1 LLHLGLSRRCFF
13 TPPEVDKEIP
23 VEELPMSRINFRNGL
38 RDHKL
43 AVTAL
48 IATALALTCGTPAM
62 AQGATEGD
70 VALPQTRR
78 DAARELAMKITEP
91 FTFAAVGDI
100 IIHRPIG
107 QLGDAGFQ
115 TLTKVMRAADSTYAN
130 MEGPIID
137 ESDADYH
144 GPPAGGPKTIIDDLK
159 AMGIRVM
166 TTANNHTMDGG
177 TEGMFTTNRLLDE
190 ARITHAGS
198 GKDLTA
204 ARRAEVGITPKGT
217 IGVVGMYS
225 IDPSS
230 YPGRTRYT
238 DARDKWPGLN
248 PLHVTPY
255 NIVTAEHM
263 AALRQI
269 RDASYA
275 HRSEVTV
282 PVAPL
287 AANESPNELI
297 LFGTRYKVGENVGG
311 LAYTIDQRDLDG
323 IMRSIRV
330 GKQNSDFM
338 VVAIHAHQNS
348 FSYQAYSH
356 DNSTPDFLIEL
367 AHKAID
373 NGADIFV
380 GHGVHTLRG
389 VEIYKGKPIFYG
401 VASFVQHE
409 GPAIEVTDSSRSPEA
424 QQSRQPDNKEVLLTA
439 SRYEGGKLVEVRLY
453 PVDCGI
459 DGTRPVSKAGV
470 PMSPSPEQAR
480 RILKHVQDLSRPFG
494 TTISIEDNVGVIHV
508 AQSGTEH

>member
-230 YPGRTRYT
+230 YPG
-238 DARDKWPGLN
+238 PG
-248 PLHVTPY
+248 TP
-255 NIVTAEHM
+255 
-263 AALRQI
+263 
-269 RDASYA
+269 
-275 HRSEVTV
+275 
-282 PVAPL
+282 
-287 AANESPNELI
+287 
-297 LFGTRYKVGENVGG
+297 
-311 LAYTIDQRDLDG
+311 
-323 IMRSIRV
+323 MRATNGPASIRC
-330 GKQNSDFM
+330 
-338 VVAIHAHQNS
+338 
-348 FSYQAYSH
+348 
-356 DNSTPDFLIEL
+356 T
-367 AHKAID
+367 
-373 NGADIFV
+373 
-380 GHGVHTLRG
+380 
-389 VEIYKGKPIFYG
+389 
-401 VASFVQHE
+401 
-409 GPAIEVTDSSRSPEA
+409 
-424 QQSRQPDNKEVLLTA
+424 
-439 SRYEGGKLVEVRLY
+439 
-453 PVDCGI
+453 
-459 DGTRPVSKAGV
+459 
-470 PMSPSPEQAR
+470 
-480 RILKHVQDLSRPFG
+480 
-494 TTISIEDNVGVIHV
+494 
-508 AQSGTEH
+508 

>member
-1 LLHLGLSRRCFF
+1 MTKQLAALGLIIAG
-13 TPPEVDKEIP
+13 V
-23 VEELPMSRINFRNGL
+23 
-38 RDHKL
+38 
-43 AVTAL
+43 
-48 IATALALTCGTPAM
+48 ATASVLRLSLSG
-62 AQGATEGD
+62 QGAGQGD
-70 VALPQTRR
+70 VVLQPVRH
-78 DAARELAMKITEP
+78 DAAKELAMKITEP

-100 IIHRPIG
+100 IIRRPVG
-107 QLGDAGFQ
+107 QLGDAGFAA
-115 TLTKVMRAADSTYAN
+115 LTKVMRAADQTYAN

-137 ESDADYH
+137 ESDPSYQ
-144 GPPAGGPKTIIDDLK
+144 GPRAGGPKTIIDDLK
-159 AMGIRVM
+159 AIGIRVM

-177 TEGMFTTNRLLDE
+177 SAGMFMTNRLLDD
-190 ARITHAGS
+190 AGITHAGS
-198 GKDLTA
+198 GKDLTEARA
-204 ARRAEVGITPKGT
+204 ARVGITPKGT

-230 YPGRTRYT
+230 NPGWTRYT

-255 NIVTAEHM
+255 NVVTAEQI
-263 AALRQI
+263 ASLRKI

-282 PVAPL
+282 PVAPVP
-287 AANESPNELI
+287 ANEKPDELV
-297 LFGTRYKVGENVGG
+297 LFGTRYKVGEKVGS
-311 LAYTIDQRDLDG
+311 LTYTIDQRDLDG

-338 VVAIHAHQNS
+338 VAAIHCHQNS

-373 NGADIFV
+373 NGADVFV

-401 VASFVQHE
+401 VASFIQHE
-409 GPAIEVTDSSRSPEA
+409 GPAIEVTDPSRPPVP
-424 QQSRQPDNKEVLLTA
+424 QQSRQPDNKEVLLTT

-453 PVDCGI
+453 PADAGI
-459 DGTRPVSKAGV
+459 DGTRT
-470 PMSPSPEQAR
+470 
-480 RILKHVQDLSRPFG
+480 D
-494 TTISIEDNVGVIHV
+494 
-508 AQSGTEH
+508 

>member
-1 LLHLGLSRRCFF
+1 L
-13 TPPEVDKEIP
+13 EIP
-23 VEELPMSRINFRNGL
+23 VKELPMRKIKSRNDLRNQ
-38 RDHKL
+38 KL
-43 AVTAL
+43 AAAVGLVVA
-48 IATALALTCGTPAM
+48 ALAATSLAR
-62 AQGATEGD
+62 AQGAAEGD

-78 DAARELAMKITEP
+78 DAAKELAMKIAEP

-100 IIHRPIG
+100 IIRRPVG

-115 TLTKVMRAADSTYAN
+115 ALTKVMRAADSTYAN
-130 MEGPIID
+130 MEGPMID
-137 ESDADYH
+137 ASDPNYH
-144 GPPAGGPKTIIDDLK
+144 GPQVGGPKTIIDDLK

-177 TEGMFTTNRLLDE
+177 SEGMFMTNRLLDE
-190 ARITHAGS
+190 AGITHAGS
-198 GKDLTA
+198 GKDLTE
-204 ARRAEVGITPKGT
+204 ARQARVGITPKGT

-230 YPGRTRYT
+230 NPGWTRYT

-255 NIVTAEHM
+255 NTVTAEQM
-263 AALRQI
+263 AALRKI
-269 RDASYA
+269 RDAAYA

-282 PVAPL
+282 PVAPVPG
-287 AANESPNELI
+287 NEAPNELF
-297 LFGTRYKVGENVGG
+297 LFGTRHKVGEKVGS
-311 LAYTIDQRDLDG
+311 LTYTIDPRDLDG
-323 IMRSIRV
+323 IMRSIRI

-338 VVAIHAHQNS
+338 IVAIHAHQNS

-373 NGADIFV
+373 NGADVFV

-401 VASFVQHE
+401 VASFIQHE
-409 GPAIEVTDSSRSPEA
+409 GPAIEVTDPSRPPSA
-424 QQSRQPDNKEVLLTA
+424 QQSRQPDNKEVLLTT

-459 DGTRPVSKAGV
+459 DGMRPVSKAGV
-470 PMSPSPEQAR
+470 PMTPAPEQAQ
-480 RILKHVQDLSRPFG
+480 RILKLVQDLSKPFG
-494 TTISIEDNVGVIHV
+494 TTISIEDNVGVIRV
-508 AQSGTEH
+508 AQSGTTQ

>member
-1 LLHLGLSRRCFF
+1 L
-13 TPPEVDKEIP
+13 EIP
-23 VEELPMSRINFRNGL
+23 VKELPMRKIISRSDLTNQ
-38 RDHKL
+38 KL
-43 AVTAL
+43 AATAL
-48 IATALALTCGTPAM
+48 VVAALALTSALARG
-62 AQGATEGD
+62 QGAAQGD
-70 VALPQTRR
+70 VALPLTRR
-78 DAARELAMKITEP
+78 DAAKELAMKITEP

-100 IIHRPIG
+100 IIRRPVG
-107 QLGDAGFQ
+107 QLDDAGFQ
-115 TLTKVMRAADSTYAN
+115 ALTTVMRAADSTYAN

-137 ESDADYH
+137 ESDPNYH

-177 TEGMFTTNRLLDE
+177 SEGMFMTNRLLDE
-190 ARITHAGS
+190 AKITHAGS
-198 GKDLTA
+198 GRDLTE
-204 ARRAEVGITPKGT
+204 ARRARVGITPKGT
-217 IGVVGMYS
+217 VGVVGMYS

-230 YPGRTRYT
+230 NPGWTRYT

-248 PLHVTPY
+248 PLHVIPY
-255 NIVTAEHM
+255 NIVTAEQM
-263 AALRQI
+263 ASLRKI

-287 AANESPNELI
+287 PAKESPNELS
-297 LFGTRYKVGENVGG
+297 LFGTRYKVGEKVGS
-311 LAYTIDQRDLDG
+311 LSYAIDRRDLDG
-323 IMRSIRV
+323 ILRSIRV

-389 VEIYKGKPIFYG
+389 VEIYKDKPIFYG
-401 VASFVQHE
+401 VASFIQHE
-409 GPAIEVTDSSRSPEA
+409 GPAIEVTDPSRQPEA
-424 QQSRQPDNKEVLLTA
+424 QQSREPDNKAVLLTT

-459 DGTRPVSKAGV
+459 SGTRPVSKAGV
-470 PMSPSPEQAR
+470 PMTPSPEEAQ
-480 RILKHVQDLSRPFG
+480 RILKLVQDLSKPFG
-494 TTISIEDNVGVIHV
+494 TTISIEDNVGVIRL
-508 AQSGTEH
+508 AQTGTTQ

>member
-1 LLHLGLSRRCFF
+1 MRTIKSRSGLK
-13 TPPEVDKEIP
+13 DQ
-23 VEELPMSRINFRNGL
+23 
-38 RDHKL
+38 KL
-43 AVTAL
+43 A
-48 IATALALTCGTPAM
+48 ATGLVVAALAVAGATLAWG
-62 AQGATEGD
+62 QGAAEGD

-78 DAARELAMKITEP
+78 DAAKELAMKITEP

-100 IIHRPIG
+100 IVRRPVG
-107 QLGDAGFQ
+107 QLDDAGFQ
-115 TLTKVMRAADSTYAN
+115 ALTKVMRAADETYAN

-137 ESDADYH
+137 EADPNYH
-144 GPPAGGPKTIIDDLK
+144 GPQVGAAKTILDDLK

-177 TEGMFTTNRLLDE
+177 NDGMFMTNRFLDE
-190 ARITHAGS
+190 AKITHAGS
-198 GKDLTA
+198 GKDLTE
-204 ARRAEVGITPKGT
+204 ARRAQFGITPKGT

-230 YPGRTRYT
+230 NPGWTRYY

-255 NIVTAEHM
+255 NVVTAEQM
-263 AALRQI
+263 ASLRKI

-275 HRSEVTV
+275 HRSEVRV
-282 PVAPL
+282 PVAPVP
-287 AANESPNELI
+287 ANEKPDELS
-297 LFGTRYKVGENVGG
+297 LFGSHYKVGEKVGS
-311 LAYTIDQRDLDG
+311 LTYTIDRRDLDG

-330 GKQNSDFM
+330 GKQNADFM

-373 NGADIFV
+373 NGADVFV
-380 GHGVHTLRG
+380 GHGIHTLRG

-409 GPAIEVTDSSRSPEA
+409 GPAIEVTDPTRPPEA
-424 QQSRQPDNKEVLLTA
+424 QQSRQPDNKEVLLTT

-453 PVDCGI
+453 PADAGI
-459 DGTRPVSKAGV
+459 DGTRPVSKAGL
-470 PMSPSPEQAR
+470 PMTPSPEEAQ
-480 RILKHVQDLSRPFG
+480 RILKLLQELSKPFG
-494 TTISIEDNVGVIHV
+494 TTISIEDNVGVIRV
-508 AQSGTEH
+508 AQTGAKLN